1 MSDEDRGQI
10 GLTVEGRATVKR
22 LQDDLNWFGE
32 ARDVGRFALAYAIR
46 EGAVPGNAGSVETR
60 WAPDTFD
67 PDGEIRALVRALYP
81 DSTTPIRLIESL
93 IDQGLQLIA
102 AGLDDGD
109 EDPLSYIGPAPHE
122 AEPSSGS

>member
-1 MSDEDRGQI
+1 MSVEDRGQI

-22 LQDDLNWFGE
+22 LQEDLRWFSEG
-32 ARDVGRFALAYAIR
+32 RDVGRFALAYAIR
-46 EGAVPGNAGSVETR
+46 EGSVPGNAGSVETR

-67 PDGEIRALVRALYP
+67 PDGEIRAIIRALYP

-109 EDPLSYIGPAPHE
+109 EDPLSYIGPDPLDA
-122 AEPSSGS
+122 

>member
-81 DSTTPIRLIESL
+81 GSTTPIRLIESL
-93 IDQGLQLIA
+93 IDQGLQLLA

-109 EDPLSYIGPAPHE
+109 EDPLSYIKSSPA
-122 AEPSSGS
+122 